1 MKEKIIDVLLDN
13 GGNFISGEELSRQL
27 NISRTAVWKY
37 IKEIRG
43 EGYVIEAFPRKG
55 YRMKKKPDL
64 LLPREIKRHLN
75 TLRLGKSI
83 EYLARVDSTNRR
95 AKEMGLQ
102 GALEGTLVV
111 AEEQTRGRG
120 RLDRQWFSPRGGIW
134 FSILLRPDLSPQQAP
149 LLTLL
154 TSLAGV
160 KGIKNAT
167 GYSLY
172 IKWPNDLFWQG
183 KKAAGILTEINA
195 EMDRINFVVVG
206 VGINANIRHDHFPE
220 DISSEAIS
228 LMEEEGE
235 SVSRP
240 KLLATFLN
248 EMEKMYDQA
257 QVEGFKELIGE
268 WKKYSTTLG
277 KRVEVKTPRG
287 TIKGKAVDI
296 NEEGAL
302 MVEKEGGGVIQLLS
316 GDVYL
321 S

>member
-257 QVEGFKELIGE
+257 QLEGFKELIGE

-287 TIKGKAVDI
+287 IIKGKAVDI

-302 MVEKEGGGVIQLLS
+302 MVEKEGGEVIHLLS

>member
-27 NISRTAVWKY
+27 NISRTAVWKH

-83 EYLARVDSTNRR
+83 EYLPRVDSTNRR

-120 RLDRQWFSPRGGIW
+120 RLDRQWFSPQGGIW

-206 VGINANIRHDHFPE
+206 VGINVNIRHDHFPE

-228 LMEEEGE
+228 LMEEGGE

-257 QVEGFKELIGE
+257 QLEGFKELIGE

-287 TIKGKAVDI
+287 IIKGKAVDI

-302 MVEKEGGGVIQLLS
+302 MVEKEGGGVIHLLS

>member
-287 TIKGKAVDI
+287 IIKGKAVDI

-302 MVEKEGGGVIQLLS
+302 MVEKEGGEVIHLLS